1 MPLQRKLRNGKTSTA
16 SRRQPARQPTL
27 AGRVVSV
34 RQDIPDRIGTR
45 EGYTMDEQETYQ
57 IAIIAHKRICMELVV
72 DIAAAS
78 IDDALAEAERQV
90 DQDDLGLDAFEDAEH
105 IETFGFEVVS
115 IDPVDDTLPRQEES

>member
-1 MPLQRKLRNGKTSTA
+1 
-16 SRRQPARQPTL
+16 
-27 AGRVVSV
+27 
-34 RQDIPDRIGTR
+34 
-45 EGYTMDEQETYQ
+45 MDEQETYQ

-105 IETFGFEVVS
+105 IETFGFEVGS